1 MPALRQQI
9 TLANRA
15 GVIFAL
21 HTPRREIRYLQTRIL
36 TGIQAIDQFILN
48 YGTHLINRERTHM
61 LILRFKHQADE
72 IQQHINDGIDLCTDA
87 ENHLQYYKP
96 IFDDYHTT
104 LEPMVFLLNSYA
116 DSITIKDTRKALNK
130 LDGIKTP
137 SPPQTPRLP
146 ETSPNDDEF
155 DFAFTSSSEDDFTSD
170 EE

>member
-21 HTPRREIRYLQTRIL
+21 HTPRRELRYLQTRIL

-48 YGTHLINRERTHM
+48 YSTHLINRERTHM

-72 IQQHINDGIDLCTDA
+72 IQQHIKDGIDLCNAA
-87 ENHLQYYKP
+87 ENHLQCYKP

-104 LEPMVFLLNSYA
+104 LDPMVFLLNSYA
-116 DSITIKDTRKALNK
+116 DSITIKETRNALNK
-130 LDGIKTP
+130 IDGIKTP
-137 SPPQTPRLP
+137 SPPPTPKLP
-146 ETSPNDDEF
+146 DDDEF
-155 DFAFTSSSEDDFTSD
+155 DFSFTSSSEDDFTSD
-170 EE
+170 DE